1 MATSTRGPPAL
12 FQARS
17 AASCPA
23 SSTSPPGPP
32 SRRYGGW
39 GPAAND
45 RGLPRRGR
53 PWRQCHRRGE
63 APVIGQRTSVGLDVH
78 ARSVVGCGLD
88 VQTGEVLRTRLTPAH
103 GQVIGWLRSL
113 PGPVR
118 VTYEA
123 GPTGF
128 GLARALQA
136 AEIEC
141 VVAAPSR
148 LLRPSGQRVKT
159 DATDALHLAQLL
171 AVGQV
176 TAVAVPDEETEAARD
191 LVRAR
196 DDVRGDLVSARLRVT
211 HLLLRQGIVYSGGS
225 PWTREHEN
233 WLRTHP
239 LGPPALQA
247 AYDAALEAL
256 GATEG
261 RRDRLDEAITGM
273 AMASRFTPVID
284 RLACLRGISTLTG
297 FGLAVEIG
305 DWHRL
310 SPVTIG
316 AYLGLVP
323 GEHSTGES
331 RSQHGVTKTGNSHV
345 RRLLVEAAWH
355 HRPPYRPSTKLQRR
369 WQRAPG
375 PVVAHAAK
383 GNRRLHAR
391 WQSFDTRR
399 KRPVVANLAI
409 ARELAGWCRALAVM
423 ETDS

>member
-1 MATSTRGPPAL
+1 
-12 FQARS
+12 
-17 AASCPA
+17 
-23 SSTSPPGPP
+23 
-32 SRRYGGW
+32 
-39 GPAAND
+39 
-45 RGLPRRGR
+45 
-53 PWRQCHRRGE
+53 
-63 APVIGQRTSVGLDVH
+63 VK
-78 ARSVVGCGLD
+78 
-88 VQTGEVLRTRLTPAH
+88 
-103 GQVIGWLRSL
+103 
-113 PGPVR
+113 

-128 GLARALQA
+128 GLARALAA
-136 AEIEC
+136 AEIDC

-148 LLRPSGQRVKT
+148 LLRPSGERVKT
-159 DATDALHLAQLL
+159 DTKDALHLARLL

-196 DDVRGDLVSARLRVT
+196 DDARADLVSARLRVT
-211 HLLLRQGIVYSGGS
+211 HLLLRQGVVYAGGT

-233 WLRTHP
+233 WLRTHRF
-239 LGPPALQA
+239 GRPALQA

-256 GATEG
+256 SATEG
-261 RRDRLDEAITGM
+261 RRGRLDEAIT
-273 AMASRFTPVID
+273 AMAAQSRFTPVID

-310 SPVTIG
+310 SPITIG

-331 RSQHGVTKTGNSHV
+331 RTQRGVTKTGNSHV

-383 GNRRLHAR
+383 GNRRLHTR
-391 WQSFDTRR
+391 WQSFDARR
-399 KRPVVANLAI
+399 KRPVVANAAI
-409 ARELAGWCRALAVM
+409 ARELASWCQALAVM
-423 ETDS
+423 EPGS